1 MTQVVRKARQN
12 CVVACFALA
21 VATKIRAEKR
31 AAFAPSIT
39 LATIS
44 TWNLVFDPPACSPRR
59 FENFLPG
66 GAAHDAMYCVKGQKK
81 ISPAISKT
89 FFKNARI
96 GTRTHMGEEGSQPG
110 IEPTRDSQTLVP
122 TPVAQGFR
130 GPGEFRYE
138 HTKSE
143 HPTQ

>member
-1 MTQVVRKARQN
+1 MAVRIKCDSTCEESEAKLR
-12 CVVACFALA
+12 CCMHALA

-31 AAFAPSIT
+31 AAFAPSIP

-66 GAAHDAMYCVKGQKK
+66 GAAHDAMYCVKGQKN

-96 GTRTHMGEEGSQPG
+96 GTRTHAREEWSQRGSNPPG
-110 IEPTRDSQTLVP
+110 SHEPLLHRRCN
-122 TPVAQGFR
+122 R
-130 GPGEFRYE
+130 G
-138 HTKSE
+138 S
-143 HPTQ
+143 